1 MTLFS
6 IKQRTVRKSVCHC
19 AAYRFP
25 HRLDSGKC
33 RELYNESAK
42 EQQDW
47 DAYFAQR
54 SVQDRQLHQSG
65 HSASDF

>member
-1 MTLFS
+1 MQIS
-6 IKQRTVRKSVCHC
+6 DKQRTIRKSVCNC
-19 AAYRFP
+19 AAYEFP

-33 RELYNESAK
+33 RTRYNAEAA

-65 HSASDF
+65 HRASDF